1 MREMGER
8 EMRYEVELPAT
19 PAAIS
24 TARQAVSKFA
34 ASHGADRQKV
44 ALAVSEAVANAV
56 AHAYAGKGAGRVQVR
71 AWAEDDAVRVA
82 VVDQGMGLGSNPRRA
97 TGLGL
102 PLMRLVTE
110 ALFVASTKLGV
121 EVVMAFERHLR
132 DQGRQPK

>member
-1 MREMGER
+1 MAER

-34 ASHGADRQKV
+34 ATHGADREKV

-56 AHAYAGKGAGRVQVR
+56 AHAYVGKRAGRVRIR
-71 AWAEDDAVRVA
+71 AWAENDAVRVA
-82 VVDQGMGLGSNPRRA
+82 VVDQGRGLGSNPGR
-97 TGLGL
+97 TPGLGL